1 MTTGAI
7 TGYIDV
13 AQLVLYVFW
22 IFFIGLVIYL
32 RREDKREGYPL
43 EAEGRGNVRIVGF
56 PDLPEPKTFTL
67 PHGGGTRTAPRAEEK
82 SYTLAARASSPYPG
96 SPMHPT
102 GNPMVDALQRSAV
115 CSLRTRR
122 MTPAAAKSLG
132 LSGAFGPT
140 PCGV

>member
-43 EAEGRGNVRIVGF
+43 EAEGSSRVRVVGF
-56 PDLPEPKTFTL
+56 PDLPEPKTFVL
-67 PHGGGTRTAPRAEEK
+67 PHGGGTRVVPRPTPVRPCTPRA
-82 SYTLAARASSPYPG
+82 
-96 SPMHPT
+96 
-102 GNPMVDALQRSAV
+102 
-115 CSLRTRR
+115 TRWS
-122 MTPAAAKSLG
+122 MA
-132 LSGAFGPT
+132 
-140 PCGV
+140 